1 MKYLTF
7 YDADSNKAENR
18 NFVLSASN
26 KLNYMLNAMHKAGL
40 DFDVVSASGALGNRP
55 LFAKKTPL
63 FEGVNLWL
71 PASLGRLCKPVRV
84 LDRLFIRIQIFF
96 KLLGMKKGET
106 LVVYHSLFYMNLV
119 KVIKRLKKVK
129 LVLELEEI
137 YGDVM
142 EEDCVSKNELDF
154 CKLADAYI
162 FPTEL
167 LNKKINI
174 ANKPSVI
181 IHGTYKVEKKFADK
195 FNDGKIHIVYAGTLD
210 PRKGGASATAAAGEF
225 LNSRYH
231 IHILGF
237 GGGEEKK
244 ILFNEIERVSKR
256 SDCKI
261 TYDGLLSGEEYLKFL
276 QSCHIGLSTQ
286 NPNAKFNDTS
296 FPSKILS
303 YMANGLKV
311 VSVRI
316 PAIET
321 SAIGTHISYYEEQ
334 TPRKIAEAIK
344 NIKNFES
351 ESQNV
356 ISKLDETFMLD
367 IVKLLGDEHAAVF

>member
-7 YDADSNKAENR
+7 YDTDTNKAENR
-18 NFVLSASN
+18 NIVLSSSN
-26 KLNYMLNAMHKAGL
+26 KLSYMFEAMHDAGL
-40 DFDVVSASGALGNRP
+40 NFDIVSASGSLGNRP
-55 LFAKKTPL
+55 LSAKKTPL
-63 FEGVNLWL
+63 FEGVHLWL
-71 PASLGRLCKPVRV
+71 PASLGRPCKPVRV
-84 LDRLFIRIQIFF
+84 LDRLFIRIQLFF
-96 KLLGMKKGET
+96 KLFGMKKGET

-142 EEDCVSKNELDF
+142 EDDRTSQKELDF

-167 LNKKINI
+167 LNEKINI

-181 IHGTYKVEKKFADK
+181 IHGTYKVEEKLADK

-210 PRKGGASATAAAGEF
+210 PRKGGSVAAAAGKF
-225 LNSRYH
+225 LDGRYH

-237 GGGEEKK
+237 GGDEEKK
-244 ILFNEIERVSKR
+244 ILFDEIERVSKG
-256 SDCKI
+256 SDCKV

-321 SAIGTHISYYEEQ
+321 SAIGDYISYYEEQ
-334 TPRKIAEAIK
+334 TPQKIAEAIK

-356 ISKLDETFMLD
+356 ILKLDETFMLD